1 VRRIKEGRVEVVAV
15 QLGLRDDVAGLIE
28 VTSGVARGDTL
39 LTGGAMGTAAGTPV
53 VVRKE

>member
-1 VRRIKEGRVEVVAV
+1 MGV

-28 VTSGVARGDTL
+28 VSSGVARGDTL